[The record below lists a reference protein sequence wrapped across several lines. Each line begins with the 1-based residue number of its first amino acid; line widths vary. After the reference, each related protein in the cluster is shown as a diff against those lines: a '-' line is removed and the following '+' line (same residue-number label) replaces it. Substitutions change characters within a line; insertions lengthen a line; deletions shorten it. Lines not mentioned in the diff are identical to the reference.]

1 MLKVTQYD
9 IYSAIFDHRPAT
21 GVNIYFCVKRF
32 LFNIWYS
39 SIMMPFGQKI
49 CTYAFMC
56 FVKRYS
62 VAEKNICLFSFLII
76 NSSQQCDGCCLIE

>member
-39 SIMMPFGQKI
+39 SIMMPFGSKDMY
-49 CTYAFMC
+49 THVY
-56 FVKRYS
+56 V
-62 VAEKNICLFSFLII
+62 L
-76 NSSQQCDGCCLIE
+76 